1 MNKERV
7 INRKIQ
13 VKGTICEKEM
23 EEDDEKREDR
33 RRNKRRRCKRGI
45 RGDDAKE
52 E

>member
-13 VKGTICEKEM
+13 VKGIIIKCEKEM

-33 RRNKRRRCKRGI
+33 RRN
-45 RGDDAKE
+45 
-52 E
+52 